1 MKTFKG
7 IQTYGFFE
15 LGADTQFANSLYS
28 TLEGDDR
35 ISEDSV
41 ITIDLIRRE
50 SGLPIP
56 LGLKHCSYHQLAEN
70 IKLITKA
77 LFKHLNLEA

>member
-1 MKTFKG
+1 MKTLKG
-7 IQTYGFFE
+7 IHAYGFFD
-15 LGADTQFANSLYS
+15 LGADAQFAESLYHS
-28 TLEGDDR
+28 LEGDDR

-41 ITIDLIRRE
+41 ITVDLIRRE

-56 LGLKHCSYHQLAEN
+56 LGLKHCSYYQLAEN

-77 LFKHLNLEA
+77 LFKHLNLEV